1 MNFTQELLN
10 KKIVFLRPSDP
21 FTWASGIKS
30 PIYCDNRLT
39 LGYPELRTYIAET
52 MAQTITDKYSDCE
65 VIMGT
70 STAGIPHGTLV
81 ADKLNKPCGYV
92 RGGAKKHGRGKQVE
106 GADVAGK
113 KVVVVE
119 DLISTGKSSLE
130 VVDILKEEGA
140 IVLGVVAIF
149 SYNMKK
155 AKDAFSDYKLD
166 VDLITDIAKL
176 LELAI
181 EIEYVTT
188 EEAKKVEKFL
198 ENPNDWQ

>member
-39 LGYPELRTYIAET
+39 LGYPELRSYIAET
-52 MAQTITDKYSDCE
+52 MAQTITEKYSDCE

-155 AKDAFSDYKLD
+155 AKDAFAAYKLD
-166 VDLITDIAKL
+166 VDLITDITKL

-181 EIEYVTT
+181 EIKYVTT
-188 EEAKKVEKFL
+188 DEAKKVEKFL

>member
-10 KKIVFLRPSDP
+10 KEIVFLRPENP

-39 LGYPELRTYIAET
+39 LGYPEMRTYIATT
-52 MAQTITDKYSDCE
+52 MANTIKEKYADCE
-65 VIMGT
+65 VVMGT

-81 ADKLNKPCGYV
+81 ADKLALPCGYV

-106 GADVAGK
+106 GAEVKGK
-113 KVVVVE
+113 KVVVIE

-149 SYNMKK
+149 SYNMPK
-155 AKDAFSDYKLD
+155 ATEAFAEYNLN
-166 VDLITDIAKL
+166 VDLITDINQLLKL
-176 LELAI
+176 AV
-181 EIEYVTT
+181 EINYLSS
-188 EEAKKVEKFL
+188 EEATKVEKFL

>member
-39 LGYPELRTYIAET
+39 LGYPELRTYIADT
-52 MAQTITDKYSDCE
+52 MAKTIQEKYAECE

-106 GADVAGK
+106 GAEVKGK

-149 SYNMKK
+149 SYNMQK
-155 AKDAFSDYKLD
+155 ATDAFNEYDLK
-166 VDLITDIAKL
+166 VDLITDITKL
-176 LELAI
+176 LKLAI
-181 EIEYVTT
+181 EINYVTA
-188 EEAKKVEKFL
+188 EEAQKVERFL
-198 ENPNDWQ
+198 TNPNDWQ